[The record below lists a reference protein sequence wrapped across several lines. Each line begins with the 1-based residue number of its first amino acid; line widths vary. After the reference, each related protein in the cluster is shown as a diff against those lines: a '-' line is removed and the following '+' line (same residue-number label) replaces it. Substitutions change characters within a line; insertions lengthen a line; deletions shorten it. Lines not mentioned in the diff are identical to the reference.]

1 MDLWS
6 SLYIWFFFPKMFLI
20 LLVITIDR
28 GIHRSDLIFQWS
40 AWTSNI
46 ILWCHTSGKENFTE
60 TRDRK
65 NGAVFYWPAQSTGP
79 QHSGLFLIAYFKHEN
94 MVYLTNVAETFV
106 MFSLI
111 NFIGSLVHKGHVIW
125 SLRWFHFIKYKK
137 LEVWK
142 SLEKLLKETLVFSIV
157 YYNWSSCLWILFQGW
172 FMSNFLLT

>member
-1 MDLWS
+1 
-6 SLYIWFFFPKMFLI
+6 
-20 LLVITIDR
+20 
-28 GIHRSDLIFQWS
+28 
-40 AWTSNI
+40 
-46 ILWCHTSGKENFTE
+46 
-60 TRDRK
+60 
-65 NGAVFYWPAQSTGP
+65 
-79 QHSGLFLIAYFKHEN
+79 

-157 YYNWSSCLWILFQGW
+157 YYN
-172 FMSNFLLT
+172 